1 MNNIDYR
8 YLRPKKAASL
18 KTMYNC
24 GFTFRDNLEVWRGQ
38 NATILP
44 LREIPGDEMLFGRG
58 GVVDANGDYVPL
70 SALGQN
76 IRMSYPVSDPEFKDE
91 TVVFCGYLV
100 KHWGHFLVEAITRL
114 WYSLEQDATADK
126 YVFFLKEG
134 EEREITGNY
143 KEFFQLLGV
152 WDKLEIISRPTR
164 YREVIVPEMSFLKL
178 SYYSQQH
185 LNMLDAV
192 ANNITVDPSWKPLEK
207 IFFTRSNF
215 AKDNGYEFG
224 LDFID
229 HFYEKNGYAVLAP
242 EILPLSQ
249 TIYYIRNAS
258 EIASISGSTP
268 HNMLFARTGQ
278 GLTMVERL
286 VMNDDFQ
293 ISINLIRQLD
303 VTHLD
308 ANFHLYSVDWCGPYI
323 LGCNHILEQYI
334 RDKGMSM
341 PDDYY
346 TSEKYRDLCIKQY
359 MRSYQDNYRYR
370 WFMEDWYPTISDTIW
385 EAYQDTYP
393 YFQDYLDGKKPFLR
407 EHYYQWHYIKQFIK
421 RLIRRS

>member
-18 KTMYNC
+18 KNMYDC
-24 GFTFRDNLEVWRGQ
+24 GFEFRNHLEVWRGQ

-44 LREIPGDEMLFGRG
+44 LKEIPGDHILFGRG
-58 GVVDANGDYVPL
+58 GVVDANEDYVPL

-76 IRMSYPVSDPEFKDE
+76 IRLSYPVSNPDYKDE

-114 WYSLEQDATADK
+114 WYFLEQDPSVDK

-134 EEREITGNY
+134 EEREISGNY

-152 WDKLEIISRPTR
+152 WDKLEIISKPTK

-185 LNMLDAV
+185 LNMLDTV
-192 ANNITVDPSWKPLEK
+192 AHNITVDPSWTPLDK

-323 LGCNHILEQYI
+323 LGCNHILEQYVQ
-334 RDKGMSM
+334 DKNMCM
-341 PDDYY
+341 PDEYY
-346 TSEKYRDLCIKQY
+346 ASAKYRDLCIKQY

-385 EAYQDTYP
+385 EAYQDSYP
-393 YFQDYLDGKKPFLR
+393 YFQDYLDGNKPFLR
-407 EHYYQWHYIKQFIK
+407 EHYYQWHYVKQFIK
-421 RLIRRS
+421 RLIRRR

>member
-1 MNNIDYR
+1 MQNIDYT

-18 KTMYNC
+18 KTMYDC
-24 GFTFRDNLEVWRGQ
+24 PFEFREELSVWRGK
-38 NATILP
+38 NAAILP

-58 GVVDANGDYVPL
+58 GVVDESGNYVPL
-70 SALGQN
+70 SALGNN
-76 IRMSYPVSDPEFKDE
+76 IKHSYPVENPAYRDE

-114 WYSLEQDATADK
+114 WYFLEQDPSVDK
-126 YVFFLKEG
+126 YVFFLRQD

-143 KEFFQLLGV
+143 REFFQLLGV
-152 WDKLEIISRPTR
+152 WDKLEIISRPTV

-178 SYYSQQH
+178 QYYSQQH
-185 LNMLDAV
+185 LDLLDTV
-192 ANNITVDPSWKPLEK
+192 AGNVVVDPAWKPLKK

-242 EILPLSQ
+242 EKLPLSQ
-249 TIYYIRNAS
+249 TIYYIRNAAD
-258 EIASISGSTP
+258 IASISGSTP

-293 ISINLIRQLD
+293 ISINRIRQLD

-323 LGCNHILEQYI
+323 LGCNHILERYI
-334 RDKGMSM
+334 WDKGMVM

-346 TSEKYRDLCIKQY
+346 VSAKYRDLCIKQY

-385 EAYQDTYP
+385 EAYQDSYP
-393 YFQDYLDGKKPFLR
+393 YFQEYLDGNKPFLR
-407 EHYYQWHYIKQFIK
+407 QHYFQWHYFKQFIK
-421 RLIRRS
+421 RLIRRR